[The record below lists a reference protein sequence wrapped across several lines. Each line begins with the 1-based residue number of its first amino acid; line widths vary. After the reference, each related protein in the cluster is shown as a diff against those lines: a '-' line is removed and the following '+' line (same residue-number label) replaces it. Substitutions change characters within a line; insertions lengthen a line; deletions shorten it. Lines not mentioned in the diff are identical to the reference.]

1 MSQKTFLNLFG
12 VIIHNPT
19 QRVRFAPAQK
29 ILERDVRQRKGAEG
43 CRRWRHTGL
52 NKSWIRAS
60 HPVPPPLQGTPRTKL
75 RPAPTFFL
83 SHPPPETFLFWT
95 MASRLNL
102 FLLAE
107 GLSVGGDPRSLSRL
121 SPHPTIFVKKGGVD
135 P

>member
-1 MSQKTFLNLFG
+1 MAAYRAEQELDTGFSPG
-12 VIIHNPT
+12 SPT
-19 QRVRFAPAQK
+19 P
-29 ILERDVRQRKGAEG
+29 
-43 CRRWRHTGL
+43 TG
-52 NKSWIRAS
+52 NS
-60 HPVPPPLQGTPRTKL
+60 RTKL

-121 SPHPTIFVKKGGVD
+121 SPHPTIFVKRGGVD